1 MSYLIDTN
9 VISELRK
16 GDRCD
21 PAVAAWW
28 AKVDEDELWTSA
40 LVLGEIRRG
49 IELARRRDPQKAKA
63 LEAWL
68 EEVISGFG
76 DRVHFLSSM
85 PYLPPPQELMASSL
99 SPETERMC
107 RALASTSSILSQTE
121 KVRPHH
127 HAMSASRCG
136 RQ

>member
-49 IELARRRDPQKAKA
+49 IELARRRDRQSGT
-63 LEAWL
+63 ES
-68 EEVISGFG
+68 ISHLPDDFSTFG
-76 DRVHFLSSM
+76 
-85 PYLPPPQELMASSL
+85 
-99 SPETERMC
+99 
-107 RALASTSSILSQTE
+107 I
-121 KVRPHH
+121 K
-127 HAMSASRCG
+127 
-136 RQ
+136 